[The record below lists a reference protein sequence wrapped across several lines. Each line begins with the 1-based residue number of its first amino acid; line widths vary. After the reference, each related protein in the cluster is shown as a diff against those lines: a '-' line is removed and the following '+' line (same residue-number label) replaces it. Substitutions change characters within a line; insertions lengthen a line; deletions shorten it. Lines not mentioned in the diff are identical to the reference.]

1 MSAPDPAVF
10 LAQRLAGNEKKI
22 RDRAVRKLRRYLR
35 ARSAAE
41 TGGFSEEELGKIWK
55 GLFYCL
61 WMQDKPLLQEELANT
76 TSHLIHA
83 LKTGPAQQLFIKTF
97 WQTLSREW
105 NGIDR
110 LRLDKFYTLARL
122 VLRRS
127 VELLRNA
134 EWEES
139 HVEEFLAMLTQEV
152 LLGGARGVQ
161 FHLIDIY
168 LDELAQVGAAELPAA
183 LNLRLIE
190 PFCRMAAKIKDPL
203 LLQAVL
209 SGIFQAILDQA
220 PFAIEDLMREMKE
233 TLADSDSGKSGVPR
247 DRSLLCRR
255 PVPFVPAAGP
265 FCAGGRSLLCRR
277 PVPFVPAAGP
287 FCAGGRSLLCRR
299 PVPFVRRP
307 VPFVPAAGPFCA
319 GGRSLLCRRPVPF
332 VPAAGP
338 FCAGGRSLL
347 CRRPVPFVPGISS
360 SYCHNRRCIFQILQ
374 RRCCTTRRTS
384 DQCYRFRDLIEGV
397 FPQDDFPEEV
407 STDEDDDEFSSWRFR
422 KRQKR
427 AQAREAQLSGNASED
442 PGDEKQKRRKR
453 KIEDSE
459 LSDPS
464 APPDSIT
471 PVMKKCKSVVGVR
484 SAAEVSHPAVNG
496 VIEPPT
502 NTHPDHPGNSA
513 RGPDF
518 RSLPKSVQKIK
529 GKRCRR
535 AGLLSVGLSVLSS
548 GASLLARRRRVLQH
562 RGRSLQRMLFT
573 ASEQKA
579 AAGVSETL
587 IKAAD
592 TPKAAVK
599 ATDTPKAA
607 VKAADTPKA
616 AVKAADT
623 PKAAV
628 KAADT
633 PKAAVKAADT
643 PKATVKADTPK
654 AAVKAADTPKAAV
667 KAADTPKAAVKAAD
681 TPKAAVKAADTPK
694 AAVRRRTPQKL
705 R

>member
-233 TLADSDSGKSGVPR
+233 TLADSDSDSAEAMLHDAEDIGPVLQFDYSALS
-247 DRSLLCRR
+247 DRLFALASKTYT
-255 PVPFVPAAGP
+255 PA
-265 FCAGGRSLLCRR
+265 
-277 PVPFVPAAGP
+277 
-287 FCAGGRSLLCRR
+287 
-299 PVPFVRRP
+299 
-307 VPFVPAAGPFCA
+307 
-319 GGRSLLCRRPVPF
+319 
-332 VPAAGP
+332 
-338 FCAGGRSLL
+338 
-347 CRRPVPFVPGISS
+347 
-360 SYCHNRRCIFQILQ
+360 HNRKRL
-374 RRCCTTRRTS
+374 
-384 DQCYRFRDLIEGV
+384 YRLVKQFRDLIEGV

-643 PKATVKADTPK
+643 PKATVKAADTPKAAVKAADTPKAAVKAADTPKAAVKAADTPK